1 MKNKISKLL
10 YKLIKKANEIE
21 ENITISREQ
30 STEKINQWADTSN
43 SKVRA
48 DDAVF
53 EHKKN
58 SLKQD
63 AIEHWNEVKTN
74 FEQGIVKVQLDFRT
88 SKYDP
93 NAGTATLRANWAED
107 DAELSIYIALKA
119 LSNAEKLIII
129 ALKERAK
136 IHKLD
141 T

>member
-30 STEKINQWADTSN
+30 SIEKINQWAGTLN

-48 DDAVF
+48 DDTVF

-63 AIEHWNEVKTN
+63 A
-74 FEQGIVKVQLDFRT
+74 
-88 SKYDP
+88 
-93 NAGTATLRANWAED
+93 
-107 DAELSIYIALKA
+107 
-119 LSNAEKLIII
+119 
-129 ALKERAK
+129 
-136 IHKLD
+136 
-141 T
+141 